1 MSSRKIQD
9 TTSIFYSVSL
19 KKIFQETTLFKYVS
33 SYSKSSPSVE
43 EGDFKNSWDFSHCI
57 LRVDGISQ
65 HLGMLAVHFLV
76 FNIG

>member
-43 EGDFKNSWDFSHCI
+43 EGDFKNS
-57 LRVDGISQ
+57 
-65 HLGMLAVHFLV
+65 
-76 FNIG
+76 